1 MAVGHTAPIAL
12 LAPLLLAAIS
22 ASPAWA
28 TAMRQEQYDAKI
40 KQIVSQITRYGQELA
55 GQSDASASEICA
67 RSSASLMD
75 LDAVVNVSSEDVRD
89 RMSPAQRD
97 AYRDAATRW
106 IIRRCV
112 QENRG
117 NRGENPQFLGVRR
130 GDSGDRLL
138 ALKTETPPHFVI
150 WRLRGD
156 EKPRVVDV
164 IMDGVSMA
172 LTLRNETNALLGQDE
187 KDVDGMIKALARR
200 GRDAAG
206 GQ

>member
-1 MAVGHTAPIAL
+1 MAIRHRAPFAV

-22 ASPAWA
+22 AFPACA
-28 TAMRQEQYDAKI
+28 AAPRQELYDAKI
-40 KQIVSQITRYGQELA
+40 KQIVSLITRYGQELA
-55 GQSDASASEICA
+55 GQSDAAASEICA

-75 LDAVVNVSSEDVRD
+75 LDAVVKVSAEDVRD
-89 RMSPAQRD
+89 RMTPAQRD
-97 AYRDAATRW
+97 AYRGAALGW

-112 QENRG
+112 QENRD
-117 NRGENPQFLGVRR
+117 NKGENPQVMGVRR
-130 GDSGDRLL
+130 GESGDRLL

-164 IMDGVSMA
+164 VMDGVSMA
-172 LTLRNETNALLGQDE
+172 LTLRDETNALLGQDD
-187 KDVDGMIKALARR
+187 KDIDAMIKALARR

-206 GQ
+206 GP